1 MKFLLCLTLIV
12 VLASARGARGG
23 YESMFKP
30 ARGCDAEKADD
41 KIEEKLALL
50 REAIPEIC
58 AEVTAE
64 DAAVEILSV
73 SDESSLSDGSEETA
87 EKETKKE
94 GKHEKRGGKR
104 APREVVDFLTVEKCA
119 EAEGD
124 LEEVVQELVAS
135 LDPCQENM
143 TVKNLTDGFQ
153 KMCEKKDSED
163 NCEDVAADAE
173 SAWAN
178 FFNADLVNKH
188 EFDLGVRKMKVM
200 KDMERACSDDEEKE
214 FTPVEESLR
223 RLLRGKSG
231 GRGNKGTKGE
241 KPEKEENSEK
251 PERELSAAMTL
262 VAEFKEVCDVTPES
276 VNELFDAVQKA
287 TAEEKEARE
296 AEKEQ
301 DAVAEEPQKRPK
313 RGRRSGRKHK
323 RGGRRF

>member
-1 MKFLLCLTLIV
+1 MKFLLCLSLIV
-12 VLASARGARGG
+12 VLASAHGARGG

-30 ARGCDAEKADD
+30 ARECDAEKVDD
-41 KIEEKLALL
+41 KAEEKLALL
-50 REAIPEIC
+50 REAIPDIC

-64 DAAVEILSV
+64 DAAVETLSV
-73 SDESSLSDGSEETA
+73 SDEPSLSDESEE
-87 EKETKKE
+87 KERKKE

-124 LEEVVQELVAS
+124 FEAVVQELVAS

-143 TVKNLTDGFQ
+143 TVENLTDGLQ
-153 KMCEKKDSED
+153 KMCEKKDSEA
-163 NCEDVAADAE
+163 NCEDVSADAE

-178 FFNADLVNKH
+178 FFKADLVNKH

-200 KDMERACSDDEEKE
+200 KDMERACSDDEEEE
-214 FTPVEESLR
+214 FKPVEESLR
-223 RLLRGKSG
+223 RLLRGG
-231 GRGNKGTKGE
+231 

-262 VAEFKEVCDVTPES
+262 VAEFKEACDVTPES

-301 DAVAEEPQKRPK
+301 GSDAEEPQRRPR